1 MQELKGYDFK
11 NLASAEARRGEIVDR
26 IIGWAAFIMI
36 VVLAATDIV
45 DRVFVG

>member
-1 MQELKGYDFK
+1 MEDYK
-11 NLASAEARRGEIVDR
+11 NLVTHEAHRGEIVDR

-36 VVLAATDIV
+36 VVLVGTDIA